1 MSLRMKT
8 EYRKQ
13 IAEAR
18 RKNFF
23 WQKGPT
29 DDRVTLILAKK
40 HRKPHPH
47 PPLPLPRRRVRVGGK
62 ISPTVNSNNANQEI
76 IFGVTGLRNSQ
87 TLQSFFCSDWV
98 KL

>member
-18 RKNFF
+18 IKNFF

-47 PPLPLPRRRVRVGGK
+47 PPLPLPRRRVRVGEK
-62 ISPTVNSNNANQEI
+62 
-76 IFGVTGLRNSQ
+76 FHRR
-87 TLQSFFCSDWV
+87 
-98 KL
+98 